1 MCFTYFEPNT
11 LMKLVSFD
19 VGLRN
24 LAYCVLEGSSRHD
37 LKITGWDLID
47 VMAEMGGLDKPLCH
61 KCKKPACWVQSHKI
75 YACTRHKGTS
85 GLTYTK
91 TTLAKKTKEELL
103 VLGTPLQ
110 IQGKTKKEL
119 VDKLYVAFSGTVWK
133 RCVKSAKQGS
143 VVDLAPAIAF
153 SLQERASIWKDSDLV
168 VFEQQP
174 DKRMLCVQG
183 MLHMWFVTQGFKC
196 KGVSAVHKLT
206 NVITLEDSTKTYKGR
221 KKTGIVHATELVPV
235 ENRGFML
242 KHPKKDD
249 LADCFLQGL
258 WVMEHTK

>member
-1 MCFTYFEPNT
+1 
-11 LMKLVSFD
+11 MKLVSFD

-24 LAYCVLEGSSRHD
+24 LAFCVLEGTSRSD

-61 KCKKPACWVQSHKI
+61 KCKKPACWVQQTT

-85 GLTYTK
+85 GSSYTK
-91 TTLAKKTKEELL
+91 SSLLKKTKEELL
-103 VLGTPLQ
+103 AMGV
-110 IQGKTKKEL
+110 QGKTKKEL
-119 VDKLYVAFSGTVWK
+119 VDKLYSASSQSVWK

-143 VVDLAPAIAF
+143 VVDLAPAIAA
-153 SLQERASIWKDSDLV
+153 SLHRRANLWKGANLIA
-168 VFEQQP
+168 FEQQP

-183 MLHMWFVTQGFKC
+183 MLHMWFVTQGYKC

-206 NVITLEDSTKTYKGR
+206 NMVTIQDATKTYKGR
-221 KKTGIVHATELVPV
+221 KKTGIVHAAELVPT
-235 ENRGFML
+235 EELKIFML

-249 LADCFLQGL
+249 LADSFLQGL
-258 WVMEHTK
+258 WVLENIK